1 MKSFIAKTASVISS
15 FSLTAKIVFGLLTI
29 LAVTSAFSAIAAID
43 KKVSIV
49 VPGYGGDVVEGVI
62 GAPKIIN
69 PVLEITGT
77 TRDIVGLVFAG
88 LVEKGDAGG
97 YRPILAES
105 IELAPAAS
113 PNFPVGD
120 VTAAQQ
126 IPIQQRSQTYV
137 FKLRHNATFHDGK
150 PVTPEDVAFTIDIIK
165 NPAIR
170 SPLAAQF
177 AGVTYEIVDDR
188 TITVT
193 YPPSLDPLELATVG
207 VLPKHIYAEIPVA
220 DFGLAEYHTNPIGA
234 GAFHISSINRDSQG
248 IPVSLQLRRF
258 SEFAP
263 GKAYIRSFTLNFY
276 KNEQSLVNAYNNG
289 DINSVGGLSPQSA
302 SELLEDEES
311 TAKRSM
317 YTLPRVF
324 ALFFNQSRNRAL
336 ADIAVREALSIA
348 APREQIVSDVLAGF
362 GTAAASPLP
371 GELKVMADTSAQEA
385 LLAAASTSTSTLA
398 LASSLRSIDS
408 DTTESLDAPYA
419 STTAE
424 IAEFMLDK
432 AGYVMRES
440 GVRSKKVG
448 SDEIPLTLTIT
459 TASTPDLEAAASLLK
474 EAWESIGVQV
484 SLRMFE
490 PGDLN
495 QNVIRKRDYD
505 SLLFGQVIAKDS
517 DLYAFWH
524 STRRSDPGLNVAM
537 YSNAKVD
544 RALDELSASST
555 LSIAARSERLLAI
568 ETQIMDDMPAVF
580 LYSPSYIYIS
590 PIQYTEA
597 FPARIEAPAER
608 LSHVY
613 RGYLKTER
621 IWPVFKNILDIL

>member
-29 LAVTSAFSAIAAID
+29 IAITSAFSAVD
-43 KKVSIV
+43 KKVSVV

-105 IELAPAAS
+105 VELTPAAPAD
-113 PNFPVGD
+113 FPVGD

-126 IPIQQRSQTYV
+126 IPAAQKSQTYT

-150 PVTPEDVAFTIDIIK
+150 PVTAEDVAFTIDLIK

-170 SPLAAQF
+170 SPLAPQF
-177 AGVTYEIVDDR
+177 VGVTYKIVDNS
-188 TITVT
+188 TISIT

-234 GAFHISSINRDSQG
+234 GPFHISSINRDSQG

-263 GKAYIRSFTLNFY
+263 GKAFIRSFTLNFY
-276 KNEQSLVNAYNNG
+276 KNEQSLVDAYNKG

-302 SELLEDEES
+302 SALLEDEES
-311 TAKRSM
+311 TAQRSM

-362 GTAAASPLP
+362 GTAATSPLP
-371 GELKVMADTSAQEA
+371 GELKAMADTSAQTA

-398 LASSLRSIDS
+398 VASLKAASS
-408 DTTESLDAPYA
+408 DTVESLDAPYA
-419 STTAE
+419 SSTAE
-424 IAEFMLDK
+424 IAAFMLDK
-432 AGYVMRES
+432 AGYVMREN

-448 SDEIPLTLTIT
+448 SDEIQLALTIT

-474 EAWESIGVQV
+474 DAWESIGVQV

-517 DLYAFWH
+517 DMYAFWH

-621 IWPVFKNILDIL
+621 IWPVFKDILDIL